1 MLSGSAV
8 INETDYDFGLPFRVG
23 YDPFGGLYRGDL
35 NLQVY
40 WDDDPAKLTRFMDSL
55 NQGDYILIPTN
66 HKYGQI
72 TRIPERY
79 PLTTEYYRQLL
90 GCPADEDIIH
100 CYRVAEPGTYQGSLG
115 YELTAVFT
123 SYPTLGPLVINDQAA
138 EEAFTFYDHPKVLV
152 FKKSA
157 DYDPIKVQTI
167 LSAVDL
173 TRVVRLTPRQ
183 ANSYEY
189 KDLLLPPNSLA
200 EQRAGGTWSELFSYD
215 ALQNRFPALGLV
227 FWYVFIF
234 VLGVATYPLARLALP
249 GLGVGAYAL
258 SRMVFKGRAAYLN
271 WVLGQRFMPPIAI
284 LIPLVTIYKDAGLRD
299 NDSLYGGYLGLMM
312 IYALMNLPIA
322 LLLMKSFFDD
332 VPKDVDEAAMID
344 GATRWQSFSKV
355 VLPMVRGGVAAS
367 AVLVFIFSWTEF
379 LLSLFLTTS
388 IRTVPVKIQT
398 FVTSTGNEWGFI
410 AALGTAAAIPS
421 FIFIL
426 LVQRHLVRGLTLGS
440 LKE

>member
-1 MLSGSAV
+1 LGIGMGVAGT
-8 INETDYDFGLPFRVG
+8 EAYDSRHAIL
-23 YDPFGGLYRGDL
+23 
-35 NLQVY
+35 
-40 WDDDPAKLTRFMDSL
+40 DSVVVSI
-55 NQGDYILIPTN
+55 G
-66 HKYGQI
+66 
-72 TRIPERY
+72 
-79 PLTTEYYRQLL
+79 
-90 GCPADEDIIH
+90 A
-100 CYRVAEPGTYQGSLG
+100 
-115 YELTAVFT
+115 TAVT
-123 SYPTLGPLVINDQAA
+123 MAVA
-138 EEAFTFYDHPKVLV
+138 V
-152 FKKSA
+152 FA
-157 DYDPIKVQTI
+157 
-167 LSAVDL
+167 
-173 TRVVRLTPRQ
+173 
-183 ANSYEY
+183 
-189 KDLLLPPNSLA
+189 
-200 EQRAGGTWSELFSYD
+200 
-215 ALQNRFPALGLV
+215 
-227 FWYVFIF
+227 
-234 VLGVATYPLARLALP
+234 
-249 GLGVGAYAL
+249 AYAL
-258 SRMVFKGRAAYLN
+258 SRMAFKGRAGYLN